1 MQYTETVLNIELN
14 TYRSMLVFFLVPFE
28 TSPIW
33 IGKPS
38 PAIK

>member
-1 MQYTETVLNIELN
+1 LNIELN
-14 TYRSMLVFFLVPFE
+14 TKRSMLVFFLVPFE
-28 TSPIW
+28 TSTIIW